1 MIDKTTIRRRVFSE
15 LLASGFEIHN
25 GVPELPKGDPKEVAR
40 LIHQRH
46 RQFILL
52 DNADFISKYED
63 ELIKE
68 FAHGHEIKLNDFEI
82 SVLEVKDEK
91 DEKLFKYASLTWA
104 VPVTQG
110 YGRRSK
116 FLVKDKSNGKLV
128 GIFALGD
135 PVFNLGPRDN
145 LIGWNKEDKIDRLF
159 NVLDAFVLG
168 AVEPYRK
175 LIAGKLVALMVVS
188 NEIQQFIKDKYAN
201 KTSIIQGEV
210 KNSTPVLFTTTSALG
225 KSSIYNRIKFKD
237 RLVFRPT
244 GFTKGFGHFHFSDD
258 LFDDLKSLVEDRD
271 DFRSGK
277 FGQGPNYR
285 FRTIRQ
291 ALQVLGLEGDML
303 KHGIQRE
310 VYLAPLGAE
319 WISFLLG
326 ETTKFDPFH
335 YPQKEM
341 AEFWLQRWGK
351 NRLENRPEITK
362 FHTDEIRLSI
372 ETESYVKQMRLF

>member
-25 GVPELPKGDPKEVAR
+25 GTPELPKGDPKDVAR

-46 RQFILL
+46 RQFVLME
-52 DNADFISKYED
+52 NADFISKYED
-63 ELIKE
+63 QLIKE
-68 FAHGHEIKLNDFEI
+68 FAHGHEINLEDFQVI
-82 SVLEVKDEK
+82 VSEVKNDL

-116 FLVKDKSNGKLV
+116 FLVKDKVNNKLV

-135 PVFNLGPRDN
+135 PVFNLSPRDN
-145 LIGWNKEDKIDRLF
+145 LIGWSKQDKIDRLF

-168 AVEPYRK
+168 AVEPYRR
-175 LIAGKLVALMVVS
+175 LIAGKLIALMVVS
-188 NEIQQFIKDKYAN
+188 NEVQQIIKEKYAN
-201 KTSIIQGEV
+201 KSSIIQGEI

-225 KSSIYNRIKFKD
+225 KSSIYNRVKFKE
-237 RLVFRPT
+237 RLVFRST
-244 GFTKGFGHFHFSDD
+244 GYTKGFGHFHFSDD
-258 LFDDLKSLVEDRD
+258 LFDDLKRLVEDRD
-271 DFRSGK
+271 DFRTGK

-319 WISFLLG
+319 WVSFLLG
-326 ETTKFDPFH
+326 ETRKFESFS
-335 YPQKEM
+335 YPQQEM
-341 AEFWLQRWGK
+341 SEFWLNRWAK
-351 NRLENRPEITK
+351 NRLFNRPEIVD
-362 FHTDEIRLSI
+362 FNTDQIRLSI
-372 ETESYVKQMRLF
+372 ETEYYVKQMRLF

>member
-25 GVPELPKGDPKEVAR
+25 GVPELPKGDPKDVAR

-46 RQFILL
+46 RQFVLM

-63 ELIKE
+63 QLLGE
-68 FAHGHEIKLNDFEI
+68 FAHGHEINLKNFE
-82 SVLEVKDEK
+82 VTVTEVKEEL
-91 DEKLFKYASLTWA
+91 DEKLFRYASLTWA

-116 FLVKDKSNGKLV
+116 FLVRDKTNNKLV

-135 PVFNLGPRDN
+135 PVFNLGPRDS
-145 LIGWNKEDKIDRLF
+145 LIGWTRDDKIDRLF

-175 LIAGKLVALMVVS
+175 LIAGKLIALMVVS
-188 NEIQQFIKDKYAN
+188 NEVQQIIKEKYAN
-201 KTSIIQGEV
+201 KTSVIQGEI

-237 RLVFRPT
+237 RLVFRPA
-244 GFTKGFGHFHFSDD
+244 GYTKGFGHFHFSDD
-258 LFDDLKSLVEDRD
+258 LFDELKNLVEDRD
-271 DFRSGK
+271 DFRTGK

-319 WISFLLG
+319 WVSFLLG
-326 ETTKFDPFH
+326 ETTKFESFI

-341 AEFWLQRWGK
+341 SEFWLNRWAI
-351 NRLENRPEITK
+351 NRLLNMPEIK
-362 FHTDEIRLSI
+362 NFHTNQIRLSV
-372 ETESYVKQMRLF
+372 ETENYVKQMRLF